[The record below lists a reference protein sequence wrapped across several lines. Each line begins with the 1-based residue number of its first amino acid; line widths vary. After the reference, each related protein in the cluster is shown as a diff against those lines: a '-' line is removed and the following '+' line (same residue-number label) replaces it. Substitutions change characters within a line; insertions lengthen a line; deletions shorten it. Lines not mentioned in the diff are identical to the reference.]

1 MTTVDIQPARRLIDI
16 PFSGIRRIFG
26 RAVEL
31 EREGKHVIHL
41 EIGRPDFDTPEHIK
55 QAAKTALNNGQ
66 VHYTPNDGIP
76 ALRTA
81 ISKDLHLRYGLT
93 YEPQGEIIVTVGAA
107 EAIYLAYL
115 SFLDPGDDVL
125 VPEPAW
131 MNYFHCARLVDAVP
145 VTIPLRQENGF
156 QLDPDDLTKRLTP
169 RSKMLVLNSPQNPTG
184 AIYTK
189 ETLQAIAAIADNN
202 NLLVVSDEIYSR
214 LIYDG
219 LEHISFA
226 SLPGMFQRTITV
238 NGFSKTYSM
247 TGWRLGYT
255 AAPRNL
261 SEVMIKAH
269 QYSVTSTTSFAQF
282 GALAAYTGDQADA
295 ELMALEFDRRRRL
308 LIDELALI
316 PNITFARPQGG
327 FYIFPSIRKL
337 GINGEA
343 FCTHLIDNY
352 QVAMVPGSVFGQSG
366 EYFVRIAYS
375 TSYEDLQEAAKRI
388 KYACHELGQAS
399 GI

>member
-1 MTTVDIQPARRLIDI
+1 MTTVNIQPARRVIDI
-16 PFSGIRRIFG
+16 PFSGIRKIFG

-31 EREGKHVIHL
+31 EREGKRVIHL

-55 QAAKTALNNGQ
+55 KAAKTALDKGH

-76 ALRTA
+76 ALRSA
-81 ISKDLHLRYGLT
+81 ISTDLLNRYGLE
-93 YEPQGEIIVTVGAA
+93 YEPQGEIIVTVGAS
-107 EAIYLAYL
+107 EALYLAYL
-115 SFLDPGDDVL
+115 SFLDPGDEVL

-131 MNYFHCARLVDAVP
+131 MNYFHCARLVGAVP
-145 VTIPLRQENGF
+145 VSIPLSQENGF

-184 AIYTK
+184 AIFSR
-189 ETLQAIAAIADNN
+189 ETLEAIANITDRN
-202 NLLVVSDEIYSR
+202 NLLVISDEIYSR

-219 LEHISFA
+219 MEHISFA
-226 SLPGMFQRTITV
+226 SIPGMFERTITV

-261 SEVMIKAH
+261 TEVMIKPH
-269 QYSVTSTTSFAQF
+269 QYTVTSTTSFAQF
-282 GALAAYTGDQADA
+282 GALAAYTGNQEDA
-295 ELMALEFDRRRRL
+295 EQMALEFDRRRRL
-308 LIDELALI
+308 LIDELTPI
-316 PNITFARPQGG
+316 PNISFTRPQGG
-327 FYIFPSIRKL
+327 FYIFPSICKL

-343 FCTHLIDNY
+343 FCSHLIENY

-399 GI
+399 GM